1 MLPASRRA
9 LAIRELADVFDV
21 NPIVVRIRLESLYPE
36 DSGNQLTL

>member
-21 NPIVVRIRLESLYPE
+21 NPIVVRIGSNPHPKIP
-36 DSGNQLTL
+36 GIQLTL